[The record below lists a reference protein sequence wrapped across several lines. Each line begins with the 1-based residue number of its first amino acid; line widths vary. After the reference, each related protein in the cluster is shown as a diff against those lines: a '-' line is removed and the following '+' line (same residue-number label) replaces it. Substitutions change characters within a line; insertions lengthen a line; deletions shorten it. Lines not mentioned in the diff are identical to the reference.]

1 MIYQLKYP
9 NKETAMADLLAKGVY
24 VNTKNLQDEE
34 VLSYGNNIQAIVE
47 IGLIVDTPAV
57 MEDMEIVTE
66 AIYFDGYHFDVMTE
80 EVLEFDYIV
89 TPKNPNHK
97 FL

>member
-9 NKETAMADLLAKGVY
+9 TKEVAIKDLLQKGVY
-24 VNTKNLQDEE
+24 TKDMQF
-34 VLSYGNNIQAIVE
+34 GNNIQAVVE

-66 AIYFDGYHFDVMTE
+66 AIYFDGYHFDIMTD

-89 TPKNPNHK
+89 TPKNQSHK